1 MESVQKKKNPVRRS
15 PRPWSPPPIGWLKAN
30 LDAAYDVG
38 SWSGGIGVV
47 VHCLQLVQATKEVEV
62 DDSAFGEVVEDIKT
76 CLAMLQCSH
85 FVHVFR
91 ESNNLAHKVAK
102 LAISSGFSGQWFG
115 PLPEGI
121 RGFFGHIV

>member
-1 MESVQKKKNPVRRS
+1 MAIEFKLAPILLES
-15 PRPWSPPPIGWLKAN
+15 
-30 LDAAYDVG
+30 D
-38 SWSGGIGVV
+38 
-47 VHCLQLVQATKEVEV
+47 CLQLVRATKEVEV
-62 DDSAFGEVVEDIKT
+62 DDSAFGEVVEDIRT

-121 RGFFGHIV
+121 HGFFGHTVIPGSCLILSVFY